1 MPNHCDQTVYLHGA
15 SKVVYELYQYLS
27 PELCNDPRFCSV
39 ISPMPLQVLLDP
51 TTKRKHG
58 QHDLEI
64 QSAHEWRNENW
75 NTKWDVCEV
84 EIEDKIEFS
93 EDKDTAWFTF
103 RCWTAWAPPVPV
115 WDKLFAMGIEVQAEY
130 VDEGGWFEGEYAL
143 GQDNCWRPEIE
154 EDDGVASDEEFGLE
168 DTIDVFKNL
177 MKETMG

>member
-1 MPNHCDQTVYLHGA
+1 MPF
-15 SKVVYELYQYLS
+15 ELWIAPDVKSDKYGFETTS
-27 PELCNDPRFCSV
+27 PQWYD
-39 ISPMPLQVLLDP
+39 
-51 TTKRKHG
+51 
-58 QHDLEI
+58 
-64 QSAHEWRNENW
+64 WRVDNW
-75 NTKWDVCEV
+75 DTKWDVCEV

-115 WDKLFAMGIEVQAEY
+115 WNKLFAMGIEVQAEY

-154 EDDGVASDEEFGLE
+154 EEDEELGLE
-168 DTIDVFKNL
+168 DTMDVFKNL

>member
-1 MPNHCDQTVYLHGA
+1 MFNTRISLTQRSFQKTLRMHVTWHMIIA
-15 SKVVYELYQYLS
+15 KIAHLS
-27 PELCNDPRFCSV
+27 E
-39 ISPMPLQVLLDP
+39 
-51 TTKRKHG
+51 
-58 QHDLEI
+58 
-64 QSAHEWRNENW
+64 
-75 NTKWDVCEV
+75 WDVCEV

-103 RCWTAWAPPVPV
+103 RCWTAWAPPIPV
-115 WDKLFAMGIEVQAEY
+115 WNKLFAMGIEVQAEY

-177 MKETMG
+177 IGRS